1 VSNFIEIV
9 SRLDSKDLSEHIN
22 EYMSERMFLVS
33 TNITAADIV
42 VFSALANYF
51 AKELKDY
58 EKIALPNVFRW
69 LDHIQHLPGL
79 LQ

>member
-1 VSNFIEIV
+1 MSNFIEVV
-9 SRLDSKDLSEHIN
+9 SRLDSKDLSEYIN

-42 VFSALANYF
+42 VFSALAIYF
-51 AKELKDY
+51 AQELKDY

-69 LDHIQHLPGL
+69 LDHIQHLPGM